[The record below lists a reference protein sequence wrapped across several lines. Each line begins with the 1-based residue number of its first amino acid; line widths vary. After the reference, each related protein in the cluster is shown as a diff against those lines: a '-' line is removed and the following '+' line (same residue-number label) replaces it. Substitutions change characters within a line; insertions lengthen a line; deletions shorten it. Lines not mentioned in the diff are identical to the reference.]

1 MRRAVLAV
9 TGLAVGTPLLV
20 ALKLGPAGPQATAA
34 DQPAAARPA
43 VSGAGS
49 GAKADPGGEEG
60 ATPAPTKP
68 AKKPAAKGGGKR
80 TVVGSPQDNPYGTV
94 KVQVVLDG
102 KKIVDVQAVSLPQT
116 EPRSISLNER
126 AIPQL
131 RQEVLTKQSATVDT
145 VSGATFTS
153 EGYLNSLQAA
163 LDAAGIGA

>member
-1 MRRAVLAV
+1 MRRAVLAI

-20 ALKLGPAGPQATAA
+20 ALKLGAAAPPATADATAA
-34 DQPAAARPA
+34 SNTQGPTPT
-43 VSGAGS
+43 GTGK
-49 GAKADPGGEEG
+49 GAKS
-60 ATPAPTKP
+60 TPTKAAPTKAP
-68 AKKPAAKGGGKR
+68 AKKPAGTR
-80 TVVGSPQDNPYGTV
+80 TVAGTPQDSPYGTV

-102 KKIVDVQAVSLPQT
+102 NKITDVQAVQLPQT

-131 RQEVLTKQSATVDT
+131 RKEVLAKQSADVDT

-163 LDAAGIGA
+163 LDAAGVGA

>member
-20 ALKLGPAGPQATAA
+20 ALKLGPAGPQASAA
-34 DQPAAARPA
+34 DAASAART
-43 VSGAGS
+43 GAADKA
-49 GAKADPGGEEG
+49 GAADPGGEEG
-60 ATPAPTKP
+60 ATPASQEPRKP
-68 AKKPAAKGGGKR
+68 AKPATGRR
-80 TVVGSPQDNPYGTV
+80 TVVGTAQDTPYGAV
-94 KVQVVLDG
+94 KVQIVLNG
-102 KKIVDVQAVSLPQT
+102 AKITDVQAVDLPQT

-131 RQEVLTKQSATVDT
+131 RKEVLAKQGADVDT

-163 LDAAGIGA
+163 LDSAGVGG